1 VSKHSEEQT
10 PEEET
15 TVTPTDTEHEQAD
28 ETATEESV
36 DKTDE
41 ADEIDTADEPT
52 ESADDTPESAEPEKP
67 KRSIQWAR
75 VFAFGVLPAVAL
87 LLAMGAGYLKWMD
100 NSVRNSET
108 ARIESMQAAKDSTI
122 ALLSYKPDT
131 VEQQLGAAR
140 DLLTGDFRDSYA
152 SLTNDVVIPGAK
164 QKQISAVATVPAVA
178 SVSAKPN
185 EAVVLVFV
193 NQTVIVGQSAPT
205 DTASSV
211 RVTLD
216 KVGDRWL
223 IAKFDPV

>member
-1 VSKHSEEQT
+1 VSKHSEDQT
-10 PEEET
+10 VEEET
-15 TVTPTDTEHEQAD
+15 TVAPTDTKSESE
-28 ETATEESV
+28 ETSTEESV
-36 DKTDE
+36 DKTEVADE
-41 ADEIDTADEPT
+41 ADTADEAT
-52 ESADDTPESAEPEKP
+52 EAADEASESAEPETP
-67 KRSIQWAR
+67 KRRIQWAR
-75 VFAFGVLPAVAL
+75 VFAFGVLPALAL
-87 LLAMGAGYLKWMD
+87 LLALGAGYLKWMD
-100 NSVRNSET
+100 NSVRNGET
-108 ARIESMQAAKDSTI
+108 ARIESTQAAKDSTI

-140 DLLTGDFRDSYA
+140 DLLTGDFRDSYT
-152 SLTNDVVIPGAK
+152 SLTHDVVIPGAK

-193 NQTVIVGQSAPT
+193 NQTVIVGQDAPT

-223 IAKFDPV
+223 ISKFDPV